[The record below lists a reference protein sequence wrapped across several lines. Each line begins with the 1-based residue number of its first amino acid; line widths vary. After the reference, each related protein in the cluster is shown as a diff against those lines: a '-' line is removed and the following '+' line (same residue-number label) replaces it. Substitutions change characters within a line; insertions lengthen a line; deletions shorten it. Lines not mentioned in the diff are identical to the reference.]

1 MTLVAISGLLLA
13 TACLAAEPCEDS
25 LDWTAGKHVP
35 FDNVTLQ
42 SSISHIGNVKR
53 FQAFLRK
60 LDGGTDTA
68 KILVVG
74 GSFTHGGGLSRERVC
89 SNCLGRLWQDVFVS
103 WLRKTFP
110 AEVRVKEL
118 HISGALSN
126 HLQEIPQTA
135 EAFLPDLVLVE
146 TSLSPLMQP
155 GQSPP
160 SEQTGR
166 YLIDEAFMRSLLQ
179 VSNLPAIVFLELM
192 AAPPFVTN
200 EMTDLL
206 LTEYYDIPQVSIK
219 TAWEDRMPFNSSEI
233 WSENPL
239 KMTALGHKLVAVTLA
254 NFMCFELKH
263 TCNSSGVASKV
274 LPKPLFSPQREDEE
288 EQAFDAA
295 DSMMMG
301 NDLQLLD
308 FCTTTTT
315 TPAPKAVAGTSDTPW
330 SAIVFLALIT
340 ILLVGLGAFFVM
352 LYRRRQKNKSAP
364 PEGRESE
371 GSPLNH
377 DNENED
383 YEDSEY
389 EGFRG
394 KRTVRMRG

>member
-1 MTLVAISGLLLA
+1 MVVAVWCLLLV
-13 TACLAAEPCEDS
+13 TACLAAKPCDES
-25 LDWTAGKHVP
+25 LDWSAGKHIP
-35 FDNVTLQ
+35 FDHATLQ
-42 SSISHIGNVKR
+42 RSISHVGNLKR
-53 FQAFLRK
+53 FRSILHK
-60 LDGGTDTA
+60 LGGGKETA
-68 KILVVG
+68 KVLVVG

-89 SNCLGRLWQDVFVS
+89 SNCWGRLWQDVFIG
-103 WLRKTFP
+103 WLRRTFL
-110 AEVRVKEL
+110 VDVDVKEL
-118 HISGALSN
+118 HISGALSH
-126 HLQEIPQTA
+126 HLQTIPQSA
-135 EAFLPDLVLVE
+135 KAFLPDLILVE

-155 GQSPP
+155 GQSTP
-160 SEQTGR
+160 SDQTGR
-166 YLIDEAFMRSLLQ
+166 YLIDETFMRSLLE
-179 VSNLPAIVFLELM
+179 LPNIPAVVWIELM
-192 AAPPFVTN
+192 AAQPYVTN
-200 EMTDLL
+200 EMTDSL
-206 LTEYYDIPQVSIK
+206 LTEYYDVPQVSIK
-219 TAWEDRMPFNSSEI
+219 TAWHNRLPFDASEI
-233 WSENPL
+233 WAENPL

-301 NDLQLLD
+301 NDLQMLD